1 MIAFQEQT
9 KRKLKEETDARLR
22 SKQQKLDL
30 LRNIINGDSDSGGSV
45 SDTPRA
51 RPNPTVNAKARMY
64 AAQSA
69 GDLYGSDSTPGSTFK
84 VPRHGPVATSAYAMK
99 MGQRGGM
106 RTKSPPP
113 VQPVLV
119 VCILLDSFWLYTL
132 CLTRQNSFQ

>member
-1 MIAFQEQT
+1 MLLFQEQT
-9 KRKLKEETDARLR
+9 KRKLKEETDAKLR

-51 RPNPTVNAKARMY
+51 RPNSTVNTKIRML
-64 AAQSA
+64 AAQSS
-69 GDLYGSDSTPGSTFK
+69 GDSCGSDATPGSTFK
-84 VPRHGPVATSAYAMK
+84 APRHGPVATSAYAMK
-99 MGQRGGM
+99 MGQRGRI

-119 VCILLDSFWLYTL
+119 ACIL
-132 CLTRQNSFQ
+132 RHVNSF